1 MKQSMNRRSP
11 FGKTAHTIDPE
22 KVKALIAEVNR
33 TKKYDRRL
41 ISEYHDQI
49 FGKDDRPEYND
60 PCPIMQMRKI
70 KAWYQDQKKM

>member
-1 MKQSMNRRSP
+1 MKTVNN
-11 FGKTAHTIDPE
+11 IDPE
-22 KVKALIAEVNR
+22 EVKTLIAEVSR
-33 TKKYDRRL
+33 TKKYDRKR

-49 FGKDDRPEYND
+49 FGKDDRPESND